1 MKQQTIFNEDF
12 LLQNKTA
19 VQLYH
24 QYAADLP
31 IIDYHNHLS
40 PQAIAD
46 DKVFENITQVWLGG
60 DHYKWRAMRALGVD
74 EKFISGN
81 TSDKEKFLAWA
92 TCVPNTVR
100 NPLFHWSHLELKKI
114 FGVEEYLNE
123 HNATEIFERC
133 NSILKE
139 KKVSPQFIFNYF
151 KVEMCGTTDDPCDN
165 LEFHRTIRT
174 TNKKDITN
182 SGIYAGVSPQIFP
195 SFRPDKAFNIE
206 NKIAF
211 FQFIDALEIA
221 SNQKITSFE
230 TLLSAFEKRIDFFH
244 ENGCRVSDHG
254 LTTMPIKF
262 EMNTAL
268 RNNFSTFL
276 IDRHH
281 SKSFPDADAFV
292 GTLLQALCKM
302 YHARDWVQ
310 QFHLGAIR
318 NNNTRLTTRMG
329 SDVGVD
335 SVGDWSQAVNLS
347 RFLDA
352 LDVNDE
358 LAKTILYNLNPADNE
373 LMATMAANFNDGTR
387 AGKIQYGAAWWFLDQ
402 KDGIEKQ
409 LNDLSNMGIVSTFVG
424 MTTDSRSF
432 LSYPRHE
439 YFRRI
444 LCNLFATDMEN
455 GLLPNDEKWMGEII
469 RNISYFNAKKYFAL

>member
-244 ENGCRVSDHG
+244 QNGCRVSDHG
-254 LTTMPIKF
+254 LTTMPTKF

>member
-244 ENGCRVSDHG
+244 QNGCRVSDHG
-254 LTTMPIKF
+254 LTTMPTKF

-409 LNDLSNMGIVSTFVG
+409 LNDLSNMGVVSTFVG